1 MSNKV
6 LNKNQLARMPNYL
19 LVVKKLKARGLLFI
33 NAQVISD
40 ELNLNVEQ
48 VKKDLAAISS
58 IGGVPNKGR
67 DISVLLRD
75 LESVLGYED
84 IHNAIIIGVGSLGK
98 ALLNYSGFE
107 EYGLKIVGAFDK
119 DPAIIGLKIN
129 GIRVFDVN
137 TLKNTFKDYNA
148 KIGIITVNKESAQ
161 EIADLLI
168 DVGSKAILNFAPT
181 PIEIKKKDVILSN
194 MNIATNL
201 AVLSHQ
207 LYLEREE
214 KEKLSQLSNRT
225 SSKES

>member
-1 MSNKV
+1 MSTKV

-19 LVVKKLKARGLLFI
+19 MVVKKFKAKGLLFI
-33 NAQVISD
+33 NAQIISD

-58 IGGVPNKGR
+58 TCGVPNKGR

-84 IHNAIIIGVGSLGK
+84 IHNAIIIGVGRLGS
-98 ALLNYSGFE
+98 ALLNYSGFN
-107 EYGLKIVGAFDK
+107 EYGLKIVGAFES
-119 DPAIIGLKIN
+119 DPKVIGEKIN
-129 GIRVFDVN
+129 GIRVCDVK
-137 TLKNTFKDYNA
+137 TLRNTFKDYNA

-161 EIADLLI
+161 EVADLLVE
-168 DVGSKAILNFAPT
+168 VGTKAILNFANT
-181 PIEIKKKDVILSN
+181 LVDIKAKDVIISN

-207 LYLEREE
+207 LYLKREE
-214 KEKLSQLSNRT
+214 EQKLSQLSNRI